1 MSTYT
6 PEEYT
11 MTITLEE
18 SSMANRYAK
27 ALALSMQRTKDMI
40 VKEMFEHAKYRP
52 VGYNEYIHGAK
63 DAIRKQTET
72 V

>member
-11 MTITLEE
+11 MTITLTEN
-18 SSMANRYAK
+18 SIADHYAK
-27 ALALSMQRTKDMI
+27 ALASSMQRTKDMI
-40 VKEMFEHAKYRP
+40 ARDIFKRAIRRSKEDNPYT
-52 VGYNEYIHGAK
+52 HGALN
-63 DAIRKQTET
+63 AIRKQTET